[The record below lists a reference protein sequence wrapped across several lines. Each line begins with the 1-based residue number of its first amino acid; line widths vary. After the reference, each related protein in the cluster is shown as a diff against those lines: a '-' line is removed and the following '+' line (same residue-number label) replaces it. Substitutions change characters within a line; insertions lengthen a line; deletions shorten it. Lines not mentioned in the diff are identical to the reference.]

1 MNKVQLLEDGS
12 LDSNLDLQKLR
23 VITKLNGNI
32 KFRDETGK
40 AQWANIL
47 IPQKLL
53 DLLPPDISKE
63 MIFLLYSEPI
73 FFNDNVSPKIAFLDI
88 ETNFRGKNTPDERI
102 ICATICIDS
111 HYYFYGEPMN
121 EKEIVQHVLF
131 DHDFDLLTGWNLENF
146 DWEKITNAAKK
157 YHLNIPHIITVDYDQ
172 IIRGTIGREFV
183 SFKLE
188 DVAQELLGYGKT
200 NLEGKYPVELPQDK
214 LKEYNMNDVQLMVD
228 IETKYKALA
237 SKIKIQEI
245 AHCFLEDVFHS
256 SRYHTYLI
264 LREIIKRANDMGVD
278 LNGRSL

>member
-1 MNKVQLLEDGS
+1 MNKVHLLEDGS
-12 LDSNLDLQKLR
+12 LESNLDLQKMR
-23 VITKLNGNI
+23 VITKLGGNI

-40 AQWANIL
+40 AYWANVL
-47 IPQKLL
+47 IPQTLL
-53 DLLPPDISKE
+53 NLFPPDIRKE
-63 MIFLLYSEPI
+63 MIFLLYAEPI
-73 FFNDNVSPKIAFLDI
+73 FFNENVSPKIAFLDI
-88 ETNFRGKNTPDERI
+88 ETNFRGKNTTEERI
-102 ICATICIDS
+102 ICATVYLDGN
-111 HYYFYGEPMN
+111 YYFYGEPLN

-146 DWEKITNAAKK
+146 DWGKIKNAANK
-157 YHLNIPHIITVDYDQ
+157 YHLTLPHIITVDYDQ

-200 NLEGKYPVELPQDK
+200 NLEGKYPVELPPDK

-228 IETKYKALA
+228 IEEKYKALA

-264 LREIIKRANDMGVD
+264 LREVIKRARNMGVD
-278 LNGRSL
+278 LRGNPI